1 MKKDLLHEYEKEHLF
16 RAFRN
21 KQVRIHADLLKNPF
35 APIIVHA
42 KYDINYNRNEQKLKL
57 TDQGFI

>member
-42 KYDINYNRNEQKLKL
+42 NTIL
-57 TDQGFI
+57 TIIVLNKN